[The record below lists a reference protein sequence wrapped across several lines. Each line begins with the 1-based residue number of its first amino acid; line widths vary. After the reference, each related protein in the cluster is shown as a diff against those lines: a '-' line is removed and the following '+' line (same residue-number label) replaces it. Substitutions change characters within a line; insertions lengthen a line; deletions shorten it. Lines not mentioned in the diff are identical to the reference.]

1 MTCTVLGDIMQS
13 AGTKESLVTQTDNL
27 TFYSALQAHGELS
40 ALVLSGYSRP
50 ETPKYYSIK
59 TTDKYD
65 A

>member
-1 MTCTVLGDIMQS
+1 MQS